1 MQMIRHADMSDL
13 DALAALES
21 ECFPPAEAAS
31 RDAIADRLRTYAD
44 HFWLL
49 FDDDRLTAAING
61 MVTDEPDLVDAMYAD
76 TSMHDE
82 RGAWQMLFSVCT
94 NPGSRR
100 ERRASRLMRSVIEDA
115 RDAGRDGLVLT
126 CKEPLIGFYE
136 RFGYRDEG
144 VCGSR
149 HGGATVL
156 KQCDDVVDML
166 RFVGLEREE
175 PLEVLDGHARVL
187 ETADRPHAVDMT
199 LEVYALPGRRPANV
213 GEQPR
218 ILVIPQRRRLHME
231 HVGDLADCAS
241 FHARHRSREDDTP
254 DALALKPT

>member
-1 MQMIRHADMSDL
+1 MQTDTKTRRYERSRCAGSARIR
-13 DALAALES
+13 AA
-21 ECFPPAEAAS
+21 FRPAEAAS

-94 NPGSRR
+94 DPGSRR

-126 CKEPLIGFYE
+126 CKE
-136 RFGYRDEG
+136 
-144 VCGSR
+144 
-149 HGGATVL
+149 
-156 KQCDDVVDML
+156 
-166 RFVGLEREE
+166 
-175 PLEVLDGHARVL
+175 
-187 ETADRPHAVDMT
+187 
-199 LEVYALPGRRPANV
+199 
-213 GEQPR
+213 
-218 ILVIPQRRRLHME
+218 
-231 HVGDLADCAS
+231 
-241 FHARHRSREDDTP
+241 TP
-254 DALALKPT
+254 DRLL

>member
-94 NPGSRR
+94 DPGSRR

-126 CKEPLIGFYE
+126 CKEPLIGF
-136 RFGYRDEG
+136 
-144 VCGSR
+144 
-149 HGGATVL
+149 
-156 KQCDDVVDML
+156 
-166 RFVGLEREE
+166 
-175 PLEVLDGHARVL
+175 
-187 ETADRPHAVDMT
+187 
-199 LEVYALPGRRPANV
+199 
-213 GEQPR
+213 
-218 ILVIPQRRRLHME
+218 
-231 HVGDLADCAS
+231 
-241 FHARHRSREDDTP
+241 
-254 DALALKPT
+254 

>member
-76 TSMHDE
+76 TSMHNE

-100 ERRASRLMRSVIEDA
+100 ERR
-115 RDAGRDGLVLT
+115 
-126 CKEPLIGFYE
+126 EP
-136 RFGYRDEG
+136 
-144 VCGSR
+144 
-149 HGGATVL
+149 
-156 KQCDDVVDML
+156 
-166 RFVGLEREE
+166 
-175 PLEVLDGHARVL
+175 
-187 ETADRPHAVDMT
+187 PHA
-199 LEVYALPGRRPANV
+199 LRHRRRARCRARRP
-213 GEQPR
+213 G
-218 ILVIPQRRRLHME
+218 
-231 HVGDLADCAS
+231 ADVQG
-241 FHARHRSREDDTP
+241 TP
-254 DALALKPT
+254 DRLL

>member
-1 MQMIRHADMSDL
+1 MSDL

-94 NPGSRR
+94 DPGSRR
-100 ERRASRLMRSVIEDA
+100 ERRRAASCAPSSKTRAVP
-115 RDAGRDGLVLT
+115 V
-126 CKEPLIGFYE
+126 
-136 RFGYRDEG
+136 
-144 VCGSR
+144 
-149 HGGATVL
+149 
-156 KQCDDVVDML
+156 
-166 RFVGLEREE
+166 
-175 PLEVLDGHARVL
+175 
-187 ETADRPHAVDMT
+187 ETAW
-199 LEVYALPGRRPANV
+199 
-213 GEQPR
+213 
-218 ILVIPQRRRLHME
+218 
-231 HVGDLADCAS
+231 C
-241 FHARHRSREDDTP
+241 
-254 DALALKPT
+254 

>member
-94 NPGSRR
+94 DPGSRR
-100 ERRASRLMRSVIEDA
+100 ERRTSRLMRSVIEDA

-149 HGGATVL
+149 HGGAAWHQMRL
-156 KQCDDVVDML
+156 DF
-166 RFVGLEREE
+166 RRERQQSCC
-175 PLEVLDGHARVL
+175 PQ
-187 ETADRPHAVDMT
+187 
-199 LEVYALPGRRPANV
+199 GR
-213 GEQPR
+213 
-218 ILVIPQRRRLHME
+218 
-231 HVGDLADCAS
+231 
-241 FHARHRSREDDTP
+241 
-254 DALALKPT
+254 

>member
-94 NPGSRR
+94 DPGSRR

-144 VCGSR
+144 VCGSPSR
-149 HGGATVL
+149 RRGLASDASGLSAGAAAVVL
-156 KQCDDVVDML
+156 STGTIDSM
-166 RFVGLEREE
+166 RFHCFSVNPRRSCVAER
-175 PLEVLDGHARVL
+175 
-187 ETADRPHAVDMT
+187 
-199 LEVYALPGRRPANV
+199 
-213 GEQPR
+213 
-218 ILVIPQRRRLHME
+218 PQRRSGSSSRDRPPPPRVSRGMHAIE
-231 HVGDLADCAS
+231 HIRYRRSAVE
-241 FHARHRSREDDTP
+241 FHVEA
-254 DALALKPT
+254 